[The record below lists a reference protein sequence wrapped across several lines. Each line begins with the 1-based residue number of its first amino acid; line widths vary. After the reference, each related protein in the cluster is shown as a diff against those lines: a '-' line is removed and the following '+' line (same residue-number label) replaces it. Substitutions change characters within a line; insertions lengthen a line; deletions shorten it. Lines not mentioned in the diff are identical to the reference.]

1 MNKRST
7 YLTNKARAIY
17 VDDTPTMTDQA
28 GANETNINV
37 IIGRYGITGQIPG
50 GSREPMYG
58 DFSHLPDNLR
68 DFIETA
74 RSYEERRKELPEALR
89 NMDAEEL
96 MALTPN
102 ELTRKLTPAEPPA
115 PTPTEGEGK

>member
-1 MNKRST
+1 MNKSIYT
-7 YLTNKARAIY
+7 TNKARAIY
-17 VDDTPTMTDQA
+17 VDNTPTMTDQA

-50 GSREPMYG
+50 AQQEPMYG

-74 RSYEERRKELPEALR
+74 RTFEERRAELPEVLR
-89 NMDAEEL
+89 NMDPEEL
-96 MALTPN
+96 MALTPD

-115 PTPTEGEGK
+115 PTPAEGEAK